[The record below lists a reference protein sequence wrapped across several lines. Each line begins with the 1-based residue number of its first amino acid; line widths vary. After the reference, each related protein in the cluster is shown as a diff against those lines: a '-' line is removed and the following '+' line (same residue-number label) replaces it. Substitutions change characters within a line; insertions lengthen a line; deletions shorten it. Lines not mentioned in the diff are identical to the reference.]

1 MTGTPQ
7 ILFFEEAS
15 AWRVWLEKHH
25 ASVKEAWVGFHR
37 KESGLGGITY
47 AEALDEALCFG
58 WIDGIRKKVD
68 ATSYTNRFTPRKPGS
83 YWSDVNTKRA
93 LELIKLG
100 RMAAPGLAV
109 FEARDKAR
117 TAKYSFERASAAFDA
132 KQLAAFRKN
141 KRAWTFFEA
150 QPPSYRKVATWWV
163 ISAKQEAT
171 RARRLETLI
180 AKSAAGQRLM

>member
-1 MTGTPQ
+1 MNTPDVS
-7 ILFFEEAS
+7 FFRDATS
-15 AWRVWLEKHH
+15 WRAWLEKYHDS
-25 ASVKEAWVGFHR
+25 AKEVWVGFFR
-37 KESGLGGITY
+37 KDSGRGGITY

-83 YWSDVNTKRA
+83 YWSDVNTRRVQ
-93 LELIKLG
+93 ELIKLD
-100 RMAAPGLAV
+100 RMAGPGLAV

-117 TAKYSFERASAAFDA
+117 TARYSFERASASFDA

-141 KRAWTFFEA
+141 KKAWTFFEA
-150 QPPSYRKVATWWV
+150 QPPGYRKVATWWV